1 MIFRS
6 DKSPEVLVD
15 YVQQAASA
23 KTIGILVRLSNQI
36 SEQLLSVSL
45 NQFNSRTMSFF

>member
-1 MIFRS
+1 MIFLFS
-6 DKSPEVLVD
+6 QEKNEVLVD

-36 SEQLLSVSL
+36 SEQLLSVS
-45 NQFNSRTMSFF
+45 